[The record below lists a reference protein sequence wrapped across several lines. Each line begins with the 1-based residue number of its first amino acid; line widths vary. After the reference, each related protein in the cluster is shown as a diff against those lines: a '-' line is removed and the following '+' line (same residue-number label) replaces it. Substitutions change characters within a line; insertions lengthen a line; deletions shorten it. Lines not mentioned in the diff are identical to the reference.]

1 MEKNRDCIN
10 NTYPIYTMPYMNPMM
25 PTPMNMPMYNMDNSI
40 QNQIASLEKRIS
52 ALEALVS
59 NTTYSNQ
66 SYQMM

>member
-10 NTYPIYTMPYMNPMM
+10 NTYPIYTMPYMNQMM

-52 ALEALVS
+52 TLEALVS
-59 NTTYSNQ
+59 NTTYNNQ